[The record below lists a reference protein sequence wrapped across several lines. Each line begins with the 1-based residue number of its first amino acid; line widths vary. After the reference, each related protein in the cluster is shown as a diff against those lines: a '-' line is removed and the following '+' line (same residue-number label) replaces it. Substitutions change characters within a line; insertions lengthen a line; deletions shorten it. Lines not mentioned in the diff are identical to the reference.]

1 MVEPGEGAVTDQP
14 VDQLLGVAGILA
26 ATDPGAWRKLLT
38 EHVADSS
45 GHCRSCPTSSGASP
59 VWPCGL
65 RMIGELAERLTA
77 QRAAHAA
84 GRDPLPEP

>member
-1 MVEPGEGAVTDQP
+1 MTGEP
-14 VDQLLGVAGILA
+14 VDQIVGVAGILA
-26 ATDPGAWRKLLT
+26 ATDPGAWRKLLS

-65 RMIGELAERLTA
+65 RMIGEVAERMAA
-77 QRAAHAA
+77 QHARRSA
-84 GRDPLPEP
+84 GRNRLVG